1 MSTLWLR
8 FTSLV
13 GVLLLI
19 VLAVPAFAHGDK
31 VIPQVPD
38 GTGSDGTSF
47 RTKFDFTNLGPD
59 PSTAITNVQVLFFR
73 QNGTPWSVATNLGT
87 NSSFTLNL
95 GAFQTL
101 RLETLGTSSQLT
113 AGYVIVRNLE
123 PTTIFAEDYEVAI
136 TAYYEVAK
144 AGKVIDTVSVPVGQP
159 TVAWVFPVQIDNA
172 NNLLTGL
179 AIVNLDSGANN
190 VTLKLYRAG
199 SPSSGS
205 ATDAGT
211 GSLTLNG
218 NEQKALFLYPSI
230 FSSLSSFKG
239 MVLAIS
245 DKPVAIL
252 ALLQTPTPTGVQYAT
267 MVPAYADALRRN
279 TFMYLRQGFPLD
291 ADIPV
296 SDYFGNSDDQ
306 APWDLLYVTD
316 STDNTKRRLEARQ
329 GAKFAVLGTKNDV
342 EFDDLTFGD
351 LRNLDLRDQAFTA
364 TMIDLSNSSPNLAP
378 EFAFAIKTGL
388 GRYVKVRIADVITR
402 SDSNNQPIYRD
413 LALEMYVYK

>member
-1 MSTLWLR
+1 MRNNRTQPALW
-8 FTSLV
+8 F
-13 GVLLLI
+13 GVLLLFA
-19 VLAVPAFAHGDK
+19 LAVPALAHGDK

-38 GTGSDGTSF
+38 GTGGDGTSF

-59 PSTAITNVQVLFFR
+59 PSTAITNVKVLFFR
-73 QNGTPWSVATNLGT
+73 QNGSPWAVATNLGT
-87 NSSFTLNL
+87 NSEFTLNL

-123 PTTIFAEDYEVAI
+123 STTIYAEDYEVAI
-136 TAYYEVAK
+136 TAFYEIGK
-144 AGKVIDTVSVPVGQP
+144 AGKVIDTVSIPVGQP
-159 TVAWVFPVQIDNA
+159 TVACVFPVQIENSQS
-172 NNLLTGL
+172 LHTGL
-179 AIVNLDSGANN
+179 AIVNLGSTPATA
-190 VTLKLYRAG
+190 TLRVYRAG
-199 SPSSGS
+199 TPSSGS

-211 GSLTLNG
+211 ASLTLNA
-218 NEQKALFLYPSI
+218 NEQKALFFYPSLYPN
-230 FSSLSSFKG
+230 LPSFKG
-239 MVLAIS
+239 MVLVTT
-245 DKPVAIL
+245 DNPVAIL

-316 STDNTKRRLEARQ
+316 STDNTKRRLEAQQ
-329 GAKFAVLGTKNDV
+329 GAGFAVLGTKSNDQ
-342 EFDDLTFGD
+342 FDNEVTISVLRGLTY
-351 LRNLDLRDQAFTA
+351 NS
-364 TMIDLSNSSPNLAP
+364 TMIDLSNSSPYLVP
-378 EFAFAIKTGL
+378 EFTFAIKTGL

-413 LALEMYVYK
+413 LALEMYVYR